1 MLDRLKKIQ
10 EKYLRIEDELS
21 RATSSDQLKNLSK
34 ERSRLTPVY
43 NKADDYLKIS
53 KDIDDAKAMLG
64 SENDPDM
71 HTMLKSEIESGEKKL
86 EALSKELEIA
96 LLTPDPNS
104 GRNILV
110 EIRAGTGGEESGLF
124 CADLFRMY
132 NKFADKNRMRVEVID
147 GSPTGIGGFKEV
159 VFSLADDRAYDL
171 FKFESG
177 THRVQRIPVTESGG
191 RIHTSAVTVAVLPEV
206 EEKEVD
212 IKESDLRIDVYRS
225 SGAGG
230 QHVNTTDSAVRIT
243 HIPTG
248 TVVSMQEERSQIKN
262 RDKAM
267 RVLRARVADQRAA
280 TAKLS
285 ADALKKA
292 QVGSGDRSERIRTY
306 NFPQGR
312 CTDHRIGFTSHN
324 LPAIMEGDLDE
335 LIDALIQDDR
345 SKRLAEAKA

>member
-1 MLDRLKKIQ
+1 MIDRLKKIQ
-10 EKYLRIEDELS
+10 EKYLRIEDELGK
-21 RATSSDQLKNLSK
+21 ATQSDQLKNLSK

-43 NKADDYLKIS
+43 TKANEYLSIM
-53 KDIDDAKAMLG
+53 KDIEDAKGMLG
-64 SENDPDM
+64 SESDPEM
-71 HTMLKSEIESGEKKL
+71 HTMLKTEIEVGEARL
-86 EALSKELEIA
+86 EALSKELEIM
-96 LLTPDPNS
+96 LLPPDPNS
-104 GRNILV
+104 GKSILV

-132 NKFADKNRMRVEVID
+132 NKYADKMGMKVEIID
-147 GSPTGIGGFKEV
+147 MSQTGIGGYKEI
-159 VFSLADDRAYDL
+159 VFSLDDERAYDL

-206 EEKEVD
+206 EEKE
-212 IKESDLRIDVYRS
+212 IEIRESDLRIDVYRS

-248 TVVSMQEERSQIKN
+248 IVSASQEERSQIKN

-267 RVLRARVADQRAA
+267 RMLRARIADQLAE

-306 NFPQGR
+306 NYPQGR
-312 CTDHRIGFTSHN
+312 CTDHRVGYTSHN
-324 LPAIMEGDLDE
+324 LPALMEGDLEE
-335 LIDALIQDDR
+335 LIDALVQDDR

>member
-1 MLDRLKKIQ
+1 MIDRLKKIQ
-10 EKYLRIEDELS
+10 EKYLRIEDELGK
-21 RATSSDQLKNLSK
+21 ATQSDHLKNLSK

-43 NKADDYLKIS
+43 TKANEYLNIT
-53 KDIDDAKAMLG
+53 KDIEDAKTMLAT
-64 SENDPDM
+64 ENDPEM
-71 HTMLKSEIESGEKKL
+71 HNMLKSEVEEGEKRL
-86 EALSKELEIA
+86 EELSKELEIM
-96 LLTPDPNS
+96 LLPPDPNS
-104 GRNILV
+104 GKSILV

-132 NKFADKNRMRVEVID
+132 NKYADKLGMRVEIID
-147 GSPTGIGGFKEV
+147 MNPTGIGGYKEI
-159 VFSLADDRAYDL
+159 VFSLDDDRAYDV

-177 THRVQRIPVTESGG
+177 THRVQRIPETESGG

-206 EEKEVD
+206 EEREIE

-225 SGAGG
+225 SGSGG

-248 TVVSMQEERSQIKN
+248 IVSASQEERSQIKN

-267 RVLRARVADQRAA
+267 RMLRARIADQLAE

-306 NFPQGR
+306 NYPQGR
-312 CTDHRIGFTSHN
+312 CTDHRVGYTSHN
-324 LPAIMEGDLDE
+324 LPALMEGDLDE
-335 LIDALIQDDR
+335 LMDALVQDDR

>member
-1 MLDRLKKIQ
+1 MIDRLKKIQ

-21 RATSSDQLKNLSK
+21 KATASDTLKNLSK

-43 NKADDYLKIS
+43 TKADEYLKIT
-53 KDIDDAKAMLG
+53 KDCQDAKLLLE
-64 SENDPDM
+64 SESDPDM
-71 HTMLKSEIESGEKKL
+71 HSMLKSEVDEGEKKL
-86 EALSKELEIA
+86 EELAKELEIM
-96 LLTPDPNS
+96 LLPPDPNS
-104 GRNILV
+104 GKSILV
-110 EIRAGTGGEESGLF
+110 EIRAGTGGDESGLF

-132 NKFADKNRMRVEVID
+132 NKYADKQGIRTEIID
-147 GSPTGIGGFKEV
+147 ASPTGIGGFKEI
-159 VFSLADDRAYDL
+159 VFSLDDDRAYDL

-177 THRVQRIPVTESGG
+177 THRVQRIPETESGG
-191 RIHTSAVTVAVLPEV
+191 RIHTSAVTVAILPEA
-206 EEKEVD
+206 EEKEVE
-212 IKESDLRIDVYRS
+212 IRESDLRIDVYRS

-248 TVVSMQEERSQIKN
+248 IVVASQEERSQIKN

-267 RVLRARVADQRAA
+267 RVLRARIVDQMADAA
-280 TAKLS
+280 KQS

-324 LPAIMEGDLDE
+324 LSAIMEGDLDE
-335 LIDALIQDDR
+335 LIDALVQEDR